1 MKCEPPALNAWTG
14 PGAFAK
20 LKRSIGADRNGI
32 LSLQHVF
39 SRNDVISKTGFARSA
54 VSTDKN
60 VCGVVYVVDDDD
72 LVRGAL
78 TSLLRS
84 IDLTV
89 KAFRSA
95 EEFLAVPREP
105 GPACLVLDVRLRGQS
120 GLTLQRSLLEKEGA
134 AMPIVFMTGHG
145 DIAMTVEAMKAG
157 AMDFLT
163 KPFREQ
169 DMIDAVVAALERD
182 AQRLA
187 SDSSLVELR
196 ENWDSLTPR
205 EREVLINVASG
216 LMNKQIAFRMGIAEI
231 TVKIHRGHAMRKMKV
246 RSVAELVRKIDALGV
261 KPANSQ

>member
-1 MKCEPPALNAWTG
+1 MTSNTELARPAAST
-14 PGAFAK
+14 P
-20 LKRSIGADRNGI
+20 RS
-32 LSLQHVF
+32 
-39 SRNDVISKTGFARSA
+39 
-54 VSTDKN
+54 VS
-60 VCGVVYVVDDDD
+60 GVVYVIDDDD
-72 LVRGAL
+72 LLRGAL

-84 IDLTV
+84 IDLEV

-95 EEFLAVPREP
+95 EEFLAAARGP

-120 GLTLQRSLLEKEGA
+120 GLALQKSLLEKGCA

-182 AQRLA
+182 AQRMA
-187 SDSSLVELR
+187 NDSSLVEVR
-196 ENWDSLTPR
+196 EHWDSLTPR
-205 EREVLINVASG
+205 EREVLFYVAAG
-216 LMNKQIAFRMGIAEI
+216 LMNKQIASRMGIAEV

-246 RSVAELVRKIDALGV
+246 RSVADLVRRIDALGV
-261 KPANSQ
+261 KPAGGQ